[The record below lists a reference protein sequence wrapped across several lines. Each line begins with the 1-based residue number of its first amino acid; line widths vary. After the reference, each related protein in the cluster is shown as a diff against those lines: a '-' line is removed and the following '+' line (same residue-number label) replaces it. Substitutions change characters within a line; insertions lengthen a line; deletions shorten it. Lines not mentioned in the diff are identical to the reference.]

1 MHQHRTCT
9 EAWGEG
15 GGAAMVTGP
24 AELSKAGLRRTRL
37 EREPRKPAGH
47 SEACT
52 TTSLLM
58 FCGMDIGQLALT
70 HL

>member
-1 MHQHRTCT
+1 MHQQWTCT
-9 EAWGEG
+9 KAWGEG

-24 AELSKAGLRRTRL
+24 AELSKAVLHRTWL
-37 EREPRKPAGH
+37 EWEPRKPAGH

-58 FCGMDIGQLALT
+58 FYGMDIGQLALT